1 MSSYTPFTSTG
12 MADTLIKDMMAVT
25 DMRTQLKD
33 YVASTDKTPQAR
45 DWCERLDIGL
55 TYIQQAQSL
64 KITKLCDQIPVDN
77 NKVENIAYDGMS
89 HIMET
94 VFECYPKLSELND
107 SDAKECNTFCSWFLQ
122 NIDCIKNRVIET

>member
-1 MSSYTPFTSTG
+1 

-64 KITKLCDQIPVDN
+64 KIVKLCDQITVDN
-77 NKVENIAYDGMS
+77 NKKVECIAYDGMS

-122 NIDCIKNRVIET
+122 NIYCIKKRVIET

>member
-1 MSSYTPFTSTG
+1 MD
-12 MADTLIKDMMAVT
+12 DTLIKDMKAVY

-45 DWCERLDIGL
+45 DWCKSLNIGL
-55 TYIQQAQSL
+55 TYIQQAQRL
-64 KITKLCDQIPVDN
+64 KIAKLCDQSTVDN
-77 NKVENIAYDGMS
+77 NKVEDIAYHGMS

-107 SDAKECNTFCSWFLQ
+107 LDAKECNTFCSWFLQ
-122 NIDCIKNRVIET
+122 NIDCIKDRVIEA

>member
-1 MSSYTPFTSTG
+1 
-12 MADTLIKDMMAVT
+12 MADTLIKDMMTVT

-33 YVASTDKTPQAR
+33 YIASTDKTPQAR

-64 KITKLCDQIPVDN
+64 KIAKLCDQITVEN
-77 NKVENIAYDGMS
+77 NKKVEYIAYDGMS
-89 HIMET
+89 HIIET

-122 NIDCIKNRVIET
+122 NIDGIKKRVIET